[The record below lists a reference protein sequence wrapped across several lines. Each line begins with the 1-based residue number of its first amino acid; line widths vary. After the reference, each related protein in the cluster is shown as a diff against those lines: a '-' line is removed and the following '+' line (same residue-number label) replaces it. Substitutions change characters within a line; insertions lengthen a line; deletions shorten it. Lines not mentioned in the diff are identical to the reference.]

1 MKKLI
6 VLLSAV
12 AALAACSKN
21 EMVPAVSGENVEIS
35 YKVAPRTKAEP
46 QTTQAFGTENVF
58 ASWAYYLPAGK
69 SWETDSKEA
78 QIYFGEESAHGVE
91 ISYDKDKNVWKN
103 QTTSYYW
110 PKEGKLTFFAYSL
123 NSDFLTDKFGTDTHF
138 YCTKNESQYGICG
151 ALHLDKHPNT
161 DLLVA
166 DMAADKNANET
177 AYKFNGVPTLFKHK
191 LSRVKFAVKKKSEYA
206 NTTIT
211 LNSIT
216 FKNLVNYMFYNQY
229 KINDNKSITPD
240 YITYDILGNIPRS
253 EQKYTETAFEV
264 SSSKAFEPVPDKN
277 EVRYIYIPQDF
288 KNAKETATIEVTYT
302 VTFKKGISGTDKDI
316 AETYTK
322 TLNVKDIF
330 DSWEIGKRYTFNLI
344 FSLDEIK
351 WAPAVGDWED
361 EIKNIDVVTGE
372 VKPADGSTSVD
383 GNTTTDEQC

>member
-35 YKVAPRTKAEP
+35 YKVAPRTKADP
-46 QTTQAFGTENVF
+46 QAFDTKNVF
-58 ASWAYYLPAGK
+58 ASWAYYLPKGK
-69 SWETDSKEA
+69 SWETNFKDA
-78 QIYFGEESAHGVE
+78 QIYFGEENAHGVE

-103 QTTSYYW
+103 KTTSYYW

-123 NSDFLTDKFGTDTHF
+123 NSNYLKDKFGEDTFF

-151 ALHLDKHPNT
+151 SLHLDEDPNT

-191 LSRVKFAVKKKSEYA
+191 LSRVKFAVKKKSDYPGA
-206 NTTIT
+206 TIT

-229 KINDNKSITPD
+229 KINDDNSITTD
-240 YITYDILGNIPRS
+240 YITYDILGNTPRS
-253 EQKYTETAFEV
+253 EQKYTETALVV
-264 SSSKAFEPVPDKN
+264 SSSTAFDPVPDKN
-277 EVRYIYIPQDF
+277 EIRYIYIPQNF
-288 KNAKETATIEVTYT
+288 KDITDADKIATIEVKYT
-302 VTFKKGISGTDKDI
+302 VTLKKGTSETDKGIS
-316 AETYTK
+316 ETYTK

-361 EIKNIDVVTGE
+361 VENTNGYEIKDSD
-372 VKPADGSTSVD
+372 KK
-383 GNTTTDEQC
+383 

>member
-6 VLLSAV
+6 VLFSTV

-46 QTTQAFGTENVF
+46 QAFDTKNVF

-69 SWETDSKEA
+69 SWDNNATDAKIYIGKE
-78 QIYFGEESAHGVE
+78 GEHGVT
-91 ISYDKDKNVWKN
+91 ISYGNNVWKD

-110 PKEGKLTFFAYSL
+110 PKEGNLTFFAYSL
-123 NSDFLTDKFGTDTHF
+123 NSSSLTDKSGKDIFFTCLYH
-138 YCTKNESQYGICG
+138 ESQYGIHG
-151 ALHLDKHPNT
+151 TLDLDVHPNT
-161 DLLVA
+161 DFLVA
-166 DMAADKNANET
+166 DIAKDKTANET

-191 LSRVKFAVKKKSEYA
+191 LSRVKFAVKKKSDYPGA
-206 NTTIT
+206 TIT

-216 FKNLVNYMFYNQY
+216 FKNLVNGMTYTQY
-229 KINDNKSITPD
+229 QKDAAKGIYTPD
-240 YITYDILGNIPRS
+240 YLFPGTKRTD
-253 EQKYTETAFEV
+253 QKYTETAFEV
-264 SSSKAFEPVPDKN
+264 SSSKAFDPVPDKN

-288 KNAKETATIEVTYT
+288 KGVTETDKIATIEVKYT
-302 VTFKKGISGTDKDI
+302 VTFKDGIS
-316 AETYTK
+316 ETYTK
-322 TLNVKDIF
+322 TLNVKNIF

>member
-6 VLLSAV
+6 VLFSAV

-21 EMVPAVSGENVEIS
+21 EVVPAVSGENVEIS
-35 YKVAPRTKAEP
+35 YKVAPRTKADP
-46 QTTQAFGTENVF
+46 QAFDTKNVF
-58 ASWAYYLPAGK
+58 ASWAYYLPKGQ
-69 SWETDSKEA
+69 SWETHSKDA
-78 QIYFGEESAHGVE
+78 QIYFGEENAHGVE

-103 QTTSYYW
+103 KDISYYW

-123 NSDFLTDKFGTDTHF
+123 NSKILTDKLGTDTHF

-191 LSRVKFAVKKKSEYA
+191 LSRVKFAVKKKADYA

-229 KINDNKSITPD
+229 KINNDKSITHD

-253 EQKYTETAFEV
+253 EQKYTETAFKV
-264 SSSKAFEPVPDKN
+264 SSSTAFDPVPDKN

-288 KNAKETATIEVTYT
+288 KNATETATIEVTYT
-302 VTFKKGISGTDKDI
+302 VTFKDGIS
-316 AETYTK
+316 ETYTK

-351 WAPAVGDWED
+351 WAPAVGDWENETKD
-361 EIKNIDVVTGE
+361 IDIVTG
-372 VKPADGSTSVD
+372 KPIPAE
-383 GNTTTDEQC
+383 GNTTTGKQN

>member
-6 VLLSAV
+6 VLFSAV

-21 EMVPAVSGENVEIS
+21 EVVPAVSGENVEIS
-35 YKVAPRTKAEP
+35 YKVAPRTKADP
-46 QTTQAFGTENVF
+46 QAFDTKNVF
-58 ASWAYYLPAGK
+58 ASWAYYLPKGK
-69 SWETDSKEA
+69 SWGTDFKDA
-78 QIYFGEESAHGVE
+78 QIYFGEENAHGVE

-103 QTTSYYW
+103 KTTSYYW

-123 NSDFLTDKFGTDTHF
+123 NSNYLKDKFGEDTFF

-151 ALHLDKHPNT
+151 SLHLDEDPNT

-191 LSRVKFAVKKKSEYA
+191 LSRVKFAVKKKSDYPGA
-206 NTTIT
+206 TIT

-229 KINDNKSITPD
+229 KINDDNSITTD
-240 YITYDILGNIPRS
+240 YITYDILGNTPRS
-253 EQKYTETAFEV
+253 EQKYTETALVV
-264 SSSKAFEPVPDKN
+264 SSSTAFDPVPDKN
-277 EVRYIYIPQDF
+277 EIRYIYIPQNF
-288 KNAKETATIEVTYT
+288 KDITDADKIATIEVKYT
-302 VTFKKGISGTDKDI
+302 VTLKKGTSETDKGIS
-316 AETYTK
+316 ETYTK

-361 EIKNIDVVTGE
+361 VENTNGYEIKDSD
-372 VKPADGSTSVD
+372 KK
-383 GNTTTDEQC
+383 

>member
-6 VLLSAV
+6 VLFSAV

-21 EMVPAVSGENVEIS
+21 EVVPSVSGENVEIS
-35 YKVAPRTKAEP
+35 YKVAPRTKAE
-46 QTTQAFGTENVF
+46 TQAFGTENVF
-58 ASWAYYLPAGK
+58 ASWAYYLPKGQ
-69 SWETDSKEA
+69 SWETHSKDA
-78 QIYFGEESAHGVE
+78 QIYFGEENAHGVE

-103 QTTSYYW
+103 KTTSYYW

-123 NSDFLTDKFGTDTHF
+123 NSNYLKDKFGEDTFF

-151 ALHLDKHPNT
+151 SLHLDEDPNT

-191 LSRVKFAVKKKSEYA
+191 LSRVKFAVKKKSDYPGA
-206 NTTIT
+206 TIT

-229 KINDNKSITPD
+229 KINNDKSITHD

-253 EQKYTETAFEV
+253 EQKYTETPIEV
-264 SSSKAFEPVPDKN
+264 SSTTCAPVPDAN
-277 EVRYIYIPQDF
+277 VIRYIYIPQDF
-288 KNAKETATIEVTYT
+288 KNVTDADNIATIEVKYT
-302 VTFKKGISGTDKDI
+302 VTFKKGNSETDKGI
-316 AETYTK
+316 SETYTK

>member
-6 VLLSAV
+6 VLFSAV

-21 EMVPAVSGENVEIS
+21 EAVPAVSGENVEIS

-46 QTTQAFGTENVF
+46 QAFDTKNVF

-69 SWETDSKEA
+69 SWDNNATDAKIYIGKE
-78 QIYFGEESAHGVE
+78 GEHGVT
-91 ISYDKDKNVWKN
+91 ISYGNNVWKD

-110 PKEGKLTFFAYSL
+110 PKEGNLTFFAYSL
-123 NSDFLTDKFGTDTHF
+123 NSSSLTDKSGKDIFFTCLYH
-138 YCTKNESQYGICG
+138 ESQYGIHG
-151 ALHLDKHPNT
+151 TLDLDVHPNT
-161 DLLVA
+161 DFLVA
-166 DMAADKNANET
+166 DIAKDKTANET

-191 LSRVKFAVKKKSEYA
+191 LSRVKFAVKKKSDYPGA
-206 NTTIT
+206 TIT

-216 FKNLVNYMFYNQY
+216 FKNLVNGMTYTQY
-229 KINDNKSITPD
+229 QKDAAKGIYTPD
-240 YITYDILGNIPRS
+240 YLFPGTKRTD
-253 EQKYTETAFEV
+253 QKYTETAFEV
-264 SSSKAFEPVPDKN
+264 SSSKAFDPVPDKN

-288 KNAKETATIEVTYT
+288 KNATETATIEVTYT
-302 VTFKKGISGTDKDI
+302 VTFKDGIS
-316 AETYTK
+316 ETYTK
-322 TLNVKDIF
+322 TLNVKNIF

-361 EIKNIDVVTGE
+361 DIKNIDVVTGE

-383 GNTTTDEQC
+383 GDTTTDEQF